1 MKIKLVFIVLLT
13 VILQS
18 QTIDKKWVIIQDID
32 DRIVYLDTS
41 TLKMMN
47 NQISAWTNI
56 YYREPIELSPFQPKA
71 RSVKSQFLINPVTR
85 KFQVIGSI
93 YYDDKGAM
101 VSESSNSRFG
111 IGNFQSDV
119 DDVSGMEIVLEKAQ
133 EYLNNGKITSSPSQV
148 DFSSMQKP
156 TTQTEKTSNPDSSK
170 TLVNDSEQEKGND
183 FYRINKSGK
192 VVYTSPPDIASIYD
206 NSIEDKTEIKFET
219 DEDSKDDSVNI
230 NKEQISSVTEVQPE
244 SYTEPVIDEKP
255 IEVPVSENQQES
267 ISDLTPKQTLEE
279 KTYNIDNEQNVT
291 NTIFTDGN
299 LFLVQIS
306 SWKTSSVAKN
316 EVQKLINKGFNAFIH
331 EVYIPSKKANYNRVR
346 VGFFSS
352 LSEAQEAE
360 RKIK

>member
-1 MKIKLVFIVLLT
+1 MKIKLIFLVLLT

-47 NQISAWTNI
+47 NQISVWTNI

-93 YYDDKGAM
+93 YYDDKGTM

-119 DDVSGMEIVLEKAQ
+119 DDVPGMEIVLEKSQ
-133 EYLNNGKITSSPSQV
+133 EYLNNGKITSNPSQV
-148 DFSSMQKP
+148 DFSSMQKL
-156 TTQTEKTSNPDSSK
+156 TTQTEKTNNPDSSK
-170 TLVNDSEQEKGND
+170 TLVKDTEQEKEND

-192 VVYTSPPDIASIYD
+192 VVYTSPPDIAAIND

-219 DEDSKDDSVNI
+219 TEKSKPESVEN
-230 NKEQISSVTEVQPE
+230 NKEQISSINEIQPE
-244 SYTEPVIDEKP
+244 TLTEPLIDEEKV
-255 IEVPVSENQQES
+255 EVPLREDRQAS
-267 ISDLTPKQTLEE
+267 IPDIAPEKTSEE
-279 KTYNIDNEQNVT
+279 KTYNLDSEQNVT

-299 LFLVQIS
+299 LFVVQIS

-316 EVQKLINKGFNAFIH
+316 EVQKLISKGFNAFIH
-331 EVYIPSKKANYNRVR
+331 EVYIPSKKATYNRVR
-346 VGFFSS
+346 VGYFSS

-360 RKIK
+360 RKLK